1 MTDELVT
8 KSASE
13 LAPLIASREVSA
25 VEVVQAH
32 LHRIDT
38 VNPLVNAVVARDDA
52 RALDA
57 ARAADAAVARGD
69 RVGPVHGV
77 PFTVK
82 DNISAAGLAMVIGAP
97 ERRDVVADRDATV
110 VTRMREAGAILL
122 GKTNLP
128 PWGGG
133 TETVNEV
140 YGRTDNPYDRARTPG
155 GSSGGE
161 AAAIAALAS
170 PCGFGT
176 DSGASVRLPAHFC
189 GLAALKPTTGRI
201 PVTGV
206 LDDEGELGGFGD
218 ARTVV
223 GPLARSVAD
232 VALLLSVVAGPDGRD
247 GGVPPVTLGD
257 PDAVQ
262 LRGLRVA
269 VHHDGAQPETGQVV
283 EAVAAALSDG
293 GARVVAVPPPGGG
306 HDLTQE
312 VWRSYGGDV
321 SSLDLY
327 RLLRRW
333 DAFRTETLRFFGDWD
348 LLLTPVFPGPARLH
362 GTMNDDEVEPTGF
375 TTPHN
380 LSGVPAA
387 TVRAGTSAEGLPIG
401 VQLAAAPWRD
411 DVALAAAAYVE
422 RVFGGYVAPPLSL
435 ASGSTRRL
443 DA

>member
-8 KSASE
+8 RTVRE
-13 LAPLIASREVSA
+13 LAGLVASRDVSA

-32 LHRIDT
+32 LRRIDE
-38 VNPLVNAVVARDDA
+38 VNPAVNAVVARDDERTLA
-52 RALDA
+52 A
-57 ARAADAAVARGD
+57 ARDADALLAGGGA
-69 RVGPVHGV
+69 VGPLHGV

-82 DNISAAGLAMVIGAP
+82 DNISAAGLTMAVGVPA
-97 ERRDVVADRDATV
+97 RRDVVADRDATV
-110 VTRMREAGAILL
+110 VSRMREAGAILL

-133 TETVNEV
+133 TETDNEV

-161 AAAIAALAS
+161 AAAIAALES

-189 GLAALKPTTGRI
+189 GLAALKPTTGRV

-218 ARTVV
+218 PRTVV
-223 GPLARSVAD
+223 GPVARSVAD

-247 GGVPPVTLGD
+247 GGVPPVALGD
-257 PDAVQ
+257 PAAV
-262 LRGLRVA
+262 LIPGMRVA
-269 VHHDGAQPETGQVV
+269 VHHDGAQPETVQVV
-283 EAVAAALSDG
+283 ESVAAALSDG
-293 GARVVAVPPPGGG
+293 GARVVAVPPPAGG
-306 HDLTQE
+306 HDLTQQ
-312 VWRSYGGDV
+312 VWRSYGGDM

-348 LLLTPVFPGPARLH
+348 LLLTPVFPGPARRH

-375 TTPHN
+375 TTPQN
-380 LSGVPAA
+380 LSGAPAA

-401 VQLAAAPWRD
+401 VQLSAAPWRD

-422 RVFGGYVAPPLSL
+422 QAFGGYVAPPL
-435 ASGSTRRL
+435 
-443 DA
+443 